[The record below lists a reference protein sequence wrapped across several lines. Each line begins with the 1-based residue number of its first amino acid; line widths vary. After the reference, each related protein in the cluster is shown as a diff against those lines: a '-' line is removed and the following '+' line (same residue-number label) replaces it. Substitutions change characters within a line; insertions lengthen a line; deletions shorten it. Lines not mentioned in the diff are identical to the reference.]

1 MAAAALAVSGS
12 MIIGLALNEGYKAN
26 AYPDSGNVWTIGF
39 GETKGVKQGD
49 TTTPQRA
56 LVVLGQSIDGY
67 AKGVQSC
74 VTAPLYQY
82 EFDALVDG
90 AYNAGAGAV
99 CKSPMVHYF
108 NLQQYEQACESFK
121 TWRTHDHEGHDCSSP
136 EYIHKCGGVVNRRIY
151 QYQTCIGAKK

>member
-1 MAAAALAVSGS
+1 MENKRMAAAALAVSGS
-12 MIIGLALNEGYKAN
+12 MIIGLALNEGYKSV

-56 LVVLGQSIDGY
+56 LQVLGQSVDGY

-82 EFDALVDG
+82 EFDALVDA
-90 AYNAGAGAV
+90 AYNAGAAAV
-99 CKSPMVHYF
+99 CKSPMVYYT
-108 NLQQYEQACESFK
+108 NLQQYEAACESYK
-121 TWRTHDHEGHDCSSP
+121 TWYTRDRKGNL
-136 EYIHKCGGVVNRRIY
+136 IKGLINRRESE
-151 QYQTCIGAKK
+151 YQTCIGAKQ

>member
-1 MAAAALAVSGS
+1 MAVAALAVSGS
-12 MIIGLALNEGYKAN
+12 MIIGLAVNEGYKAN

-56 LVVLGQSIDGY
+56 LMVLGKSVDGY

-82 EFDALVDG
+82 EFDALVDA
-90 AYNAGAGAV
+90 AYNSGAGAV
-99 CKSPMVHYF
+99 CKSPMVHF
-108 NLQQYEQACESFK
+108 TNLQQYESACESYK
-121 TWRTHDHEGHDCSSP
+121 TWHVHDHEGHFVQ
-136 EYIHKCGGVVNRRIY
+136 GLVNRRQKEY
-151 QYQTCIGAKK
+151 QMCIGAKP

>member
-1 MAAAALAVSGS
+1 MAVAALAVSGS
-12 MIIGLALNEGYKAN
+12 MVIGLALNEGYKSN
-26 AYPDSGNVWTIGF
+26 AYPDTGNVWTIGF

-56 LVVLGQSIDGY
+56 LQVLGKSVDGY

-74 VTAPLYQY
+74 VTAPLYQF
-82 EFDALVDG
+82 EFDALVDA

-99 CKSPMVHYF
+99 CKSPMVYHF

-121 TWRTHDHEGHDCSSP
+121 TWYTHDRQGHEVKGL
-136 EYIHKCGGVVNRRIY
+136 INRREYEY
-151 QYQTCIGAKK
+151 QICIGAKK

>member
-1 MAAAALAVSGS
+1 MDNKRTAAAALVVSGS
-12 MIIGLALNEGYKAN
+12 MIIGLALNEGYKSN
-26 AYPDSGNVWTIGF
+26 AYPDSGQVWTIGF

-56 LVVLGQSIDGY
+56 LMVLGKSVDGY

-82 EFDALVDG
+82 EFDALVDA

-99 CKSPMVHYF
+99 CKSPMVHYT
-108 NLQQYEQACESFK
+108 NLQQYELACESYK
-121 TWRTHDHEGHDCSSP
+121 NWYIHDHQGNLS
-136 EYIHKCGGVVNRRIY
+136 KGLVNRRQY
-151 QYQTCIGAKK
+151 EYQTCIGAKK

>member
-1 MAAAALAVSGS
+1 MDNKRTAVAALTVSGS
-12 MIIGLALNEGYKAN
+12 MIIGLALSEGYKPN

-39 GETKGVKQGD
+39 GETKGVKHGD

-56 LVVLGQSIDGY
+56 LMVLGKSVDGY

-82 EFDALVDG
+82 EFDALVDA

-99 CKSPMVHYF
+99 CKSPMVHYT
-108 NLQQYEQACESFK
+108 NLQQYESACESYK
-121 TWRTHDHEGHDCSSP
+121 NWYVHDHQGNLS
-136 EYIHKCGGVVNRRIY
+136 KGLVNRRQY
-151 QYQTCIGAKK
+151 EYQTCIGAKK

>member
-1 MAAAALAVSGS
+1 MAVAALAVSGS

-56 LVVLGQSIDGY
+56 LVVLGKSVDGY

-74 VTAPLYQY
+74 VTSPVYQY
-82 EFDALVDG
+82 EFDALVDA
-90 AYNAGAGAV
+90 AYNAGAAAV
-99 CKSPMVHYF
+99 CKSPMVYYT
-108 NLQQYEQACESFK
+108 NLQQYENACEAYK
-121 TWRTHDHEGHDCSSP
+121 TWYTHDRKGNL
-136 EYIHKCGGVVNRRIY
+136 IKGLINRRESEY
-151 QYQTCIGAKK
+151 QICIGAKQ